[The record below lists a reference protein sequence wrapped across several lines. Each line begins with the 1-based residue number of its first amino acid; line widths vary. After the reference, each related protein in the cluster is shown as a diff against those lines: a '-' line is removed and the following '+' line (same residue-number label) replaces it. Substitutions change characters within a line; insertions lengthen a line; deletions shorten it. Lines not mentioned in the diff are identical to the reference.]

1 MKVLNI
7 RNTESFFETL
17 SECTGKVEIIGKN
30 GTGVLITPGSEKM
43 QLLRDTYNGG
53 VISDIELRLSDTGD
67 ILKMFDF
74 MVNMDH
80 VA

>member
-1 MKVLNI
+1 M
-7 RNTESFFETL
+7 
-17 SECTGKVEIIGKN
+17 
-30 GTGVLITPGSEKM
+30 LITPDSEQM
-43 QLLRDTYNGG
+43 HLLRDTFSGG
-53 VISDIELRLSDTGD
+53 MINDIELRLSDTGD